1 MDFAF
6 TKEQLDLASAAR
18 RYLNDRYPLSRI
30 AELADGGG
38 PDSSRWPEL
47 DRLGWLD
54 PDLGLVELA
63 LLAEES
69 GRVLHPVPWWS
80 TIGLALPVY
89 RYAAARLPGPAT
101 LADGRHT
108 CRARPDGDAWRLDGR
123 VTGVVDAGTAMELVV
138 AARTGAGVAL
148 FGVDPNGPG
157 TLASARQGIDPL
169 RPSTD
174 LELAQASARLLAGS
188 PAAEDIL
195 TAAGH
200 RARVLLAAEA
210 VGVADRALELA
221 IEYAKTR
228 TQFGRPI
235 GAYQAVAHQLADCYA
250 ELELARSL
258 AYRAACVLS
267 GEPRDGLRSGEPRD
281 GLRSGEPPDGLRSG
295 EPPDGLEALACATHA
310 TARAAIRVCETAIQV
325 CGAIGVTW
333 EHPLHRWYR
342 RALWLQSFHTGQSDP
357 LATIADRLLGSAR

>member
-6 TKEQLDLASAAR
+6 TEEQLDLKAAAR

-30 AELADGGG
+30 AELADGAG
-38 PDSSRWPEL
+38 PDTSRWSEL

-138 AARTGAGVAL
+138 AARTGAGLAL
-148 FGVDPNGPG
+148 FGVDPNLPG
-157 TLASARQGIDPL
+157 TLASARPGIDPL
-169 RPSTD
+169 RPSAD

-188 PAAEDIL
+188 PAAEDLL

-221 IEYAKTR
+221 VEYAKTR
-228 TQFGRPI
+228 AQFGRPI

-258 AYRAACVLS
+258 AYRAAGVLS
-267 GEPRDGLRSGEPRD
+267 DEPRDGLRSGEPRD
-281 GLRSGEPPDGLRSG
+281 GS
-295 EPPDGLEALACATHA
+295 EALACAAHA

-333 EHPLHRWYR
+333 EYPLHRWYR
-342 RALWLQSFHTGQSDP
+342 RALWLQPFHTGQSDP
-357 LATIADRLLGSAR
+357 LATIADRLLGSDGTATVAGRW